1 MRRAGLAAL
10 AVAGVAVGVL
20 AERQR
25 YAWPD
30 LRDWL
35 PDLLTGWTLIALAIV
50 LLALRRPPGAAALLL
65 VAGFA
70 WFVPNF
76 ETTGPEAL
84 RSLAGQAA
92 YLHRAPL
99 LALALALPTGRPA
112 TRLAAGGVTLA
123 WTAAV
128 LWPLWENDV
137 TALVLAGAFVG
148 VAFFERRRAPGRRS
162 RAVVER
168 GLLAVTIL
176 ATAISVDAIRSL
188 AGAGAL
194 GDATVLGY
202 AAAVAAV
209 GVVLFR
215 AALLD
220 APAAL
225 AEQAVGLEHAGATLR
240 DALRDL
246 LGDRS
251 LELGF
256 DIGGGALV
264 DDAGRPLA
272 VPAAGTVA
280 TPVSVAGVRVAVI
293 VHDPATLADDATRS
307 AVLAAVGLAAER
319 ARLRA
324 QVDAQVQAV
333 EASRRRLLLAEEEER
348 RRLAD
353 RLERGP
359 VAQLDGLDRLVGDAR
374 LAADGDSALAAALD
388 RAFEQLA
395 RVLPELE
402 APAQGLRV
410 VAERGLGGALRELAA
425 NQPIHV
431 DLELVDVAVPPAIGS
446 ALWFVCSESLANVVK
461 HADADSVRIV
471 LSAGEAVAR
480 VVVEDDGRG
489 GADRGGSGLLG
500 LADRVGALGGYLR
513 VDSPV
518 GGGTRV
524 EVELPSEGTSPT
536 AGVGLAATPVRGG

>member
-202 AAAVAAV
+202 AATAA
-209 GVVLFR
+209 
-215 AALLD
+215 
-220 APAAL
+220 
-225 AEQAVGLEHAGATLR
+225 T
-240 DALRDL
+240 
-246 LGDRS
+246 
-251 LELGF
+251 
-256 DIGGGALV
+256 
-264 DDAGRPLA
+264 
-272 VPAAGTVA
+272 
-280 TPVSVAGVRVAVI
+280 
-293 VHDPATLADDATRS
+293 
-307 AVLAAVGLAAER
+307 
-319 ARLRA
+319 
-324 QVDAQVQAV
+324 
-333 EASRRRLLLAEEEER
+333 
-348 RRLAD
+348 
-353 RLERGP
+353 
-359 VAQLDGLDRLVGDAR
+359 
-374 LAADGDSALAAALD
+374 AAA
-388 RAFEQLA
+388 
-395 RVLPELE
+395 
-402 APAQGLRV
+402 
-410 VAERGLGGALRELAA
+410 
-425 NQPIHV
+425 
-431 DLELVDVAVPPAIGS
+431 
-446 ALWFVCSESLANVVK
+446 
-461 HADADSVRIV
+461 
-471 LSAGEAVAR
+471 
-480 VVVEDDGRG
+480 
-489 GADRGGSGLLG
+489 
-500 LADRVGALGGYLR
+500 
-513 VDSPV
+513 
-518 GGGTRV
+518 
-524 EVELPSEGTSPT
+524 
-536 AGVGLAATPVRGG
+536 